1 MSGVDRSGPP
11 PAGALRPFR
20 APPIERRTV
29 AAQVPLFVVR
39 IPRLPVVTAALV
51 LRGAGETA
59 VAAEQA
65 GRASLTADA
74 LDGGTRR
81 RSGTALA
88 EALEAVGADASV
100 SAGWDSTTALVSS
113 PADRWGEGL
122 DLLAEMV
129 LAPGFPADEVDR
141 SRDQALARVQQR
153 ANDPSALAADRSAAL
168 FYADGEAYGRPL
180 GGTEASLTTLDRDAL
195 AQWADER
202 YRPGSAGL
210 VVVGDVDAD
219 EVEEVAAGVLA
230 GWEGDAPVPPAP
242 LGRPRF
248 PERCVH
254 VIHRP
259 GSVQSELRLGHPGA
273 ARSVPD
279 HAELTVANSVL
290 GGTFGSRLNMN
301 LRETRGFT
309 YGVRS
314 SFAFRRGPGP
324 FTVSTAVD
332 TGVTAQAVAEA
343 MKEVERYHADG
354 PTDDEVRSARDY
366 IAGVFPLR
374 LETTGRVAGRVAE
387 LFVHG
392 LPDDDWT
399 ELRERIRGVDRD
411 AAHTAFR
418 RHVHPERLAVV
429 VVGDAD
435 AVAPALEAL
444 DLGPVTVHDR

>member
-1 MSGVDRSGPP
+1 MNGVDRSGPP
-11 PAGALRPFR
+11 PAGPLRPFR
-20 APPIERRTV
+20 APPIERRVV
-29 AAQVPLFVVR
+29 AADIPLFVVR

-59 VAAEQA
+59 AAPGEE

-74 LDGGTRR
+74 LDGGTKR

-100 SAGWDSTTALVSS
+100 SAGWDSTTASVSS

-129 LAPGFPADEVDR
+129 LAPGFPAEEVDR

-153 ANDPSALAADRSAAL
+153 SKDPSALAADRSAAL
-168 FYADGEAYGRPL
+168 FYADGERYARPL
-180 GGTEASLTTLDRDAL
+180 QGTDESLRALDRGSL
-195 AQWADER
+195 ASWAEAR

-219 EVEEVAAGVLA
+219 EVERVAGSILA
-230 GWEGDAPVPPAP
+230 GWEGAAPVPPAP
-242 LGRPRF
+242 LGRGRF
-248 PERCVH
+248 PDRGVH

-273 ARSVPD
+273 ARGIPD
-279 HAELTVANSVL
+279 HAELVVANSIL

-314 SFAFRRGPGP
+314 NFAFRRGPGP

-332 TGVTAQAVAEA
+332 TAVTAEAVSEA
-343 MKEVERYHADG
+343 VKEVERYHRDG

-374 LETTGRVAGRVAE
+374 LETTGRVAGRVSE
-387 LFVHG
+387 LFVHE

-399 ELRERIRGVDRD
+399 ELRERIRGVERA
-411 AAHTAFR
+411 AAHAAIR
-418 RHVHPERLAVV
+418 RHVHPERLTVV

-435 AVAPALEAL
+435 AVSGDLEAL